1 MSGPLNRGIPGMSAL
16 EEGLRDD
23 TKITMTRRTMMML
36 PLRIRVFSVSD
47 IRRLSIFLNM
57 FRKAAL
63 ARIKP
68 TITLQFLCRRCW
80 QQGDQF
86 HCCQI
91 EDTDVVAQSTAKQ
104 FSHDDGRDYNAPGSI
119 RTQQA
124 GIMRQRSELRMI
136 MKKPSGILTDEGSG

>member
-57 FRKAAL
+57 FQKAAL

-80 QQGDQF
+80 
-86 HCCQI
+86 
-91 EDTDVVAQSTAKQ
+91 
-104 FSHDDGRDYNAPGSI
+104 
-119 RTQQA
+119 
-124 GIMRQRSELRMI
+124 
-136 MKKPSGILTDEGSG
+136 